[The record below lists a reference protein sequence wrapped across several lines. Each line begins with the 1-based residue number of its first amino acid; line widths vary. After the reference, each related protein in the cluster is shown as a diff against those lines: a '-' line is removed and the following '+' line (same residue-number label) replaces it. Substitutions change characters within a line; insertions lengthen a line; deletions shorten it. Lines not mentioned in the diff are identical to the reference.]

1 MPAVVLLVE
10 PVEPVE
16 LDDRLHLATWAVWAL
31 VSFLAE
37 TILLAAFAPTVL
49 SRHDLVDG
57 STTTAL
63 ATLIELSIPK
73 PNVIDKATETLR
85 NINAPCN
92 LIVSKTLAAFK
103 VFSQIN

>member
-1 MPAVVLLVE
+1 MPAVVLLVEPVE

-16 LDDRLHLATWAVWAL
+16 LDDRLHLATWAVWAF

-37 TILLAAFAPTVL
+37 IILFAAFAPTVL

-63 ATLIELSIPK
+63 ATLMDQKRAQLP
-73 PNVIDKATETLR
+73 LR
-85 NINAPCN
+85 CSWMSS
-92 LIVSKTLAAFK
+92 LRVHHGRT
-103 VFSQIN
+103 

>member
-16 LDDRLHLATWAVWAL
+16 LDDDLHLATWAVWAL

-63 ATLIELSIPK
+63 TTLIELNIPK
-73 PNVIDKATETLR
+73 PNEIDKATETLR
-85 NINAPCN
+85 SINAPCN